1 MRPVGVVLL
10 SLVSILHCI
19 DACAGEV
26 VIPLRT
32 IRGKPH
38 VAVRIGGVTIPDI
51 LLDTGFAFD
60 GLMIYSPEY
69 RDSLDLEGAVEARVG
84 GAGSGDAQTAL
95 MLDSASF
102 HLGGIEMTGQ
112 RIIVLRGDHYRGF
125 PSNGVIG
132 YSIFGHF
139 AAQIDHD
146 DGVMTLHE
154 PGWTPQDGGWSTIPL
169 YFKENRIPWLDISV
183 VVETGN
189 PVKLS
194 AYIDYA
200 AGDPVL
206 LLEKPGMK
214 FDLPKRTQRAHLG
227 RGLSGDIYGKT
238 GKIARLIIGPFE
250 LKGVT
255 ASFAPADVRSKQPG
269 ADAILGVGSLRRF
282 DLAFDYASER
292 MFLRPNGQFD
302 DRNE

>member
-1 MRPVGVVLL
+1 MKSVTVLLL
-10 SLVSILHCI
+10 SLVTILPCS
-19 DACAGEV
+19 DSRAADD
-26 VIPLRT
+26 VIPLRS
-32 IRGKPH
+32 IHGKSH
-38 VAVRIGGVTIPDI
+38 VSVRIGSITIPGI
-51 LLDTGFAFD
+51 LIDTGFAFD
-60 GLMIYSPEY
+60 GLMIYSPVY
-69 RDSLDLEGAVEARVG
+69 RDSLDLAGAIEARIG
-84 GAGSGDAQTAL
+84 GAGSGEAQTAL
-95 MLDSASF
+95 VLDSASF
-102 HLGGIEMTGQ
+102 YLGGIEMTGQ
-112 RIIVLRGDHYRGF
+112 RIIVLRSDHYRGF

-139 AAQIDHD
+139 AAEIDHD

-189 PVKLS
+189 PVKLP

-214 FDLPKRTQRAHLG
+214 FDLPKRTRKAHLG

-238 GKIARLIIGPFE
+238 GTIARLIIGPFE

-255 ASFAPADVRSKQPG
+255 ASFSPSCSAYAPGSADRS
-269 ADAILGVGSLRRF
+269 SR
-282 DLAFDYASER
+282 
-292 MFLRPNGQFD
+292 
-302 DRNE
+302 